1 MTRRIQIERAAELDI
16 AEITIALRERQPASA
31 TKFVKATRTAF
42 RLLATQPEL
51 GRRYQTTH
59 PLLQN
64 LRVWQVKEFEK
75 SLIFYRAARTSI
87 YRARIAWW
95 TRYRAC
101 VDRGGV
107 RWWTLRHLYR
117 LESDR

>member
-31 TKFVKATRTAF
+31 TKFVKAARTAF
-42 RLLATQPEL
+42 RLLATQPEM

-64 LRVWQVKEFEK
+64 LRVWQVKGFEK
-75 SLIFYRAARTSI
+75 YLIFYRAARTSI
-87 YRARIAWW
+87 YIERVL
-95 TRYRAC
+95 Y
-101 VDRGGV
+101 GGRDIEHV
-107 RWWTLRHLYR
+107 LIG
-117 LESDR
+117 EA